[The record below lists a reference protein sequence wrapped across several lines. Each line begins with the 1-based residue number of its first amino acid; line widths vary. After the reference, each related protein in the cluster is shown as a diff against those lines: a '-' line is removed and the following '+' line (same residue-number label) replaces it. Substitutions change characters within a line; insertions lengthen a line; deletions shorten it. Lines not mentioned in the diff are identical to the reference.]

1 MQRLNMTVLRTWAFN
16 DGAGWQALQTCPGV
30 YDERV
35 FRCATRHCG
44 SNTPERLRQYQLL
57 RLPTGI
63 LFQFAQRSD
72 PIDTRQQDMQ
82 LYCLIPR
89 VYTPGAGLRPKSA
102 FAKLQLR
109 KALVTYEPFEF
120 VGLPPLQ
127 PGAGLG
133 HRAGAAA
140 QPAPRPDAHRPVPR
154 LRRSAAVRQLDRR
167 LFHECVLRFKKVEMN
182 NTLWCLLSCIQ

>member
-16 DGAGWQALQTCPGV
+16 DGAGWQALQTRPGV

-35 FRCATRHCG
+35 FRCANRHCG
-44 SNTPERLRQYQLL
+44 SKTPERPRHYQLL
-57 RLPTGI
+57 RLLIGI
-63 LFQFAQRSD
+63 LFRFAQRSD

-82 LYCLIPR
+82 LYCLIRR

-109 KALVTYEPFEF
+109 KALVTYEPSES
-120 VGLPPLQ
+120 VGIPPLQ

-133 HRAGAAA
+133 HRAGP
-140 QPAPRPDAHRPVPR
+140 QHNLRLVLTLTGQYPGYGGAPQYVNWTGGSSMNVCSFS
-154 LRRSAAVRQLDRR
+154 RSS
-167 LFHECVLRFKKVEMN
+167 K
-182 NTLWCLLSCIQ
+182 